1 LPIGLRKTA
10 IKTNPGGNP
19 GNIKGKKMK
28 YIVWVGGVA
37 DYEGDS
43 LREAKAIKYSWLALG
58 YDDVIL
64 EVIR

>member
-1 LPIGLRKTA
+1 
-10 IKTNPGGNP
+10 
-19 GNIKGKKMK
+19 MK

-43 LREAKAIKYSWLALG
+43 LSEAKAIKYSWLALG

-64 EVIR
+64 EVVK

>member
-1 LPIGLRKTA
+1 
-10 IKTNPGGNP
+10 
-19 GNIKGKKMK
+19 MK

-43 LREAKAIKYSWLALG
+43 LAEAKAIKYGWLAQG

-64 EVIR
+64 EVV

>member
-1 LPIGLRKTA
+1 MSR
-10 IKTNPGGNP
+10 
-19 GNIKGKKMK
+19 

-43 LREAKAIKYSWLALG
+43 LREAREVCQEWIRQG

-64 EVIR
+64 EDCLDIVA

>member
-1 LPIGLRKTA
+1 
-10 IKTNPGGNP
+10 
-19 GNIKGKKMK
+19 MK

-43 LREAKAIKYSWLALG
+43 LKEAKAIKDSWLAQG

-64 EVIR
+64 ETI